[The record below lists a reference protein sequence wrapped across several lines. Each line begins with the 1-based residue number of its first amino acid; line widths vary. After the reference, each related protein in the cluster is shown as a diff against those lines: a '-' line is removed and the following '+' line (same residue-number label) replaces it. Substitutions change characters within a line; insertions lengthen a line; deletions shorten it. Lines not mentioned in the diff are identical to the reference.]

1 MQAGSRTLPP
11 FPDDL
16 QHVWW
21 AYAQLTATRAVAQVI
36 SPITWSEIEAFNTAA
51 LAGLT
56 AWEKRLIRRI
66 DDAVRAVA
74 LGEINPNSQISARN
88 GKGIAGMLRGLAAR
102 KKGQP
107 NDRV

>member
-21 AYAQLTATRAVAQVI
+21 SYAQLTATRAVAQVI
-36 SPITWSEIEAFNTAA
+36 SPITWAEIEAFNAAA

-88 GKGIAGMLRGLAAR
+88 GKGVAGMLRGLAAR
-102 KKGQP
+102 KKKG
-107 NDRV
+107 